1 MAYKASKGVGERQ
14 LRNRTRDFQRMGGT
28 ISGGQIDV
36 LVTQHLKTKSKEERE
51 QIIKDALGH
60 DLVMELPDR
69 QRRSSAL
76 LVQTKSAKEVKQS
89 LITES
94 VYTKVNKRN
103 KELTRTNRTQ

>member
-28 ISGGQIDV
+28 ISGRQIDV
-36 LVTQHLKTKSKEERE
+36 LVTQHLKTKSREERE

-69 QRRSSAL
+69 QTIAMKEDLALSWYKLNQLRR
-76 LVQTKSAKEVKQS
+76 
-89 LITES
+89 
-94 VYTKVNKRN
+94 
-103 KELTRTNRTQ
+103 